1 MMAHA
6 RNFSPREVEAG
17 GPGVQ
22 SHPQLHSEFE
32 VSLDSMRAR
41 EEREEKGVRE
51 GGKGEREREEKEE
64 GEEEGREMETQLCW
78 IGPTQGLH
86 MLALPL

>member
-1 MMAHA
+1 
-6 RNFSPREVEAG
+6 
-17 GPGVQ
+17 
-22 SHPQLHSEFE
+22 
-32 VSLDSMRAR
+32 MRAR
-41 EEREEKGVRE
+41 EERERKGVRE
-51 GGKGEREREEKEE
+51 GGKGERERDEEEE